1 MIIVVSVSLSVI
13 NPSVR
18 LHLQETMNH
27 ARVWLIN
34 GSNFSCCTLIARS
47 HGLHY
52 FQFDAVK
59 KL

>member
-34 GSNFSCCTLIARS
+34 GSNFSCCTL
-47 HGLHY
+47 
-52 FQFDAVK
+52 
-59 KL
+59 